1 MKSKTQI
8 IIIGKNGFISKSINK
23 YFSESGTSSYLI
35 RADPNELVNI
45 LKVSTEIPLIIFTQG
60 PKREFFEG
68 IEFMNSLD
76 FKLINILRDFQFNSL
91 LLSSLD
97 VYDFSFEPPWRES
110 SVLTRNSPYGAYKV
124 HQEELLSEISS
135 SFLILRAPTVW
146 GGKYDVSSFIFELCK
161 QAVYNKQIIIPA
173 FENLRSTLHVKNLSS
188 FIHKFAI
195 NMIFPSES
203 IYNICDTKRISVK
216 EIADII
222 SKFTGCEIKYG
233 GIKSNRPNNLTI
245 DNSKMISEFGDTF
258 PIGIHEE
265 IFQVINRIKSGS

>member
-91 LLSSLD
+91 LLSS
-97 VYDFSFEPPWRES
+97 
-110 SVLTRNSPYGAYKV
+110 
-124 HQEELLSEISS
+124 
-135 SFLILRAPTVW
+135 
-146 GGKYDVSSFIFELCK
+146 
-161 QAVYNKQIIIPA
+161 
-173 FENLRSTLHVKNLSS
+173 
-188 FIHKFAI
+188 
-195 NMIFPSES
+195 
-203 IYNICDTKRISVK
+203 
-216 EIADII
+216 
-222 SKFTGCEIKYG
+222 
-233 GIKSNRPNNLTI
+233 
-245 DNSKMISEFGDTF
+245 
-258 PIGIHEE
+258 
-265 IFQVINRIKSGS
+265 